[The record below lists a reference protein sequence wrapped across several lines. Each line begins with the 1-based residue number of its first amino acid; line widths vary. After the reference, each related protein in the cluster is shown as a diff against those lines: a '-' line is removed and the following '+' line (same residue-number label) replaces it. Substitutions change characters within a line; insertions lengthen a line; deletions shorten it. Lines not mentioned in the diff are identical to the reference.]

1 MIPSNSFLFFNPLRL
16 QSLFRRTYIDFFD
29 TLIPMILLTF
39 LKHTVVF
46 SSFFW
51 NSDLFDPSRILKN
64 EKVSVTFQDFLN

>member
-46 SSFFW
+46 SSFFGIQT
-51 NSDLFDPSRILKN
+51 SLIRQGFSKMKRFLLPFK
-64 EKVSVTFQDFLN
+64 TF